1 MAATLPDATT
11 NKWYQQYISEFTP
24 QQIDYKDITTEQ
36 QTRDQLSASEAAY
49 LEPYLQQSMK
59 SVLAQAQAQ
68 RASYDADAASRGM
81 TQSTYLTDV
90 KGRVSQQAQSDIA
103 GLQSA
108 YQSTLAQQTN
118 SAYQAQLNRLLSVSQ
133 QNEQNRLSVSE
144 WNASERTRAEALAWQ
159 RAFVAASQE
168 ASAASQEAAA
178 AASSG
183 GGSWGTNPNADG
195 ITANDPNY
203 IPYVYTSSPQ
213 LYTGIAKAKEKYG
226 LTE

>member
-11 NKWYQQYISEFTP
+11 NKWYQQYIQEFTP
-24 QQIDYKDITTEQ
+24 QQIDYNPISTEQ
-36 QTRDQLSASEAAY
+36 QTREQLSASEAAY

-59 SVLAQAQAQ
+59 SVMAQAQAQ
-68 RASYDADAASRGM
+68 RAAYDADAASRGM

-103 GLQSA
+103 GLQSS
-108 YQSTLAQQTN
+108 YQATLAQNTN
-118 SAYQAQLNRLLSVSQ
+118 NAYQAQLNRLLSVSQ
-133 QNEQNRLSVSE
+133 QNEQNRLSVAE

-159 RAFVAASQE
+159 RAFV
-168 ASAASQEAAA
+168 AASQEAAA

-195 ITANDPNY
+195 ITANDPTY
-203 IPYVYTSSPQ
+203 IPYVYTTSPQ
-213 LYTGIAKAKEKYG
+213 LYTGIAKAKKKYG

>member
-36 QTRDQLSASEAAY
+36 QTREQLSASEAAY

-59 SVLAQAQAQ
+59 RVLAQAQEQ
-68 RASYDADAASRGM
+68 RATYDADAASRGM

-103 GLQSA
+103 GLQSS

-168 ASAASQEAAA
+168 ASAASGSGYSDP
-178 AASSG
+178 AASPVSVVKVPDISFDDYADMIVKPKIGNSG
-183 GGSWGTNPNADG
+183 IGAYKSLLE
-195 ITANDPNY
+195 
-203 IPYVYTSSPQ
+203 VQ
-213 LYTGIAKAKEKYG
+213 
-226 LTE
+226 

>member
-11 NKWYQQYISEFTP
+11 NKWYQQYIPEFTP
-24 QQIDYKDITTEQ
+24 QLIDYNPISTEQ
-36 QTRDQLSASEAAY
+36 QTREQLSANEAAY

-68 RASYDADAASRGM
+68 RAAYDADAASRGM

-168 ASAASQEAAA
+168 AAAA
-178 AASSG
+178 G
-183 GGSWGTNPNADG
+183 GGGYYLPSDQQDG

-203 IPYVYTSSPQ
+203 IPYVYTTSPQ
-213 LYTGIAKAKEKYG
+213 LYSGIAKAKETYG

>member
-103 GLQSA
+103 GLQSS

-133 QNEQNRLSVSE
+133 QNEQNRLSVAE

-168 ASAASQEAAA
+168 A

-183 GGSWGTNPNADG
+183 GGNWGTDPNADG

-213 LYTGIAKAKEKYG
+213 LYTSIAKAKKEYG
-226 LTE
+226 LTQ